1 MKRKVKDCIFIIS
14 ILLNGLDFS
23 WRHDRERKETKKH
36 ILGKHLSFSNFSNFW
51 KLRHRYWYQLKKLFL
66 INYQHVRS

>member
-1 MKRKVKDCIFIIS
+1 MKRNVKDCIFIIS

-36 ILGKHLSFSNFSNFW
+36 DFRKISFIFKFF
-51 KLRHRYWYQLKKLFL
+51 KLLE
-66 INYQHVRS
+66 IET